1 MVIAITAF
9 SFTIIL
15 IPIVIRSSS
24 RDILLVELFDS
35 VIFNVLAISKA
46 AWMKLLR
53 YAGVSIT
60 IPLAM

>member
-1 MVIAITAF
+1 
-9 SFTIIL
+9 
-15 IPIVIRSSS
+15 
-24 RDILLVELFDS
+24 VELFDS